1 MEIKK
6 DKFIKAAKERNYP
19 YIDEY
24 LKAKGNVNYTTA
36 LGTSALMWAV
46 RNNDIEGA
54 DYVENIKLLL
64 AAGADVNAKNK
75 YKDTALIWAAV
86 RGSYKIAKTLLEA
99 NADVNAKNNNGE
111 TALSMIRKHVNDHE
125 DYAKVFYLL
134 KSATEK
140 GQNNYEKYSCF

>member
-6 DKFIKAAKERNYP
+6 DKFIKAAKEKNYT

-24 LKAKGNVNYTTA
+24 LKAKGNINYTTA
-36 LGTSALMWAV
+36 LGTSALM
-46 RNNDIEGA
+46 
-54 DYVENIKLLL
+54 
-64 AAGADVNAKNK
+64 
-75 YKDTALIWAAV
+75 WAAV

-99 NADVNAKNNNGE
+99 NADINAKNNNGE
-111 TALSMIRKHVNDHE
+111 TALSMLRKHVNDHE

-140 GQNNYEKYSCF
+140 GAK